1 MAEYIEVQEN
11 QEVMQIRSRELQLD
25 SVEKLNNITPI
36 IENIDNVNLNQI
48 ETDTSEIKSMIETNL
63 DEQAN
68 LDDILDSVNKLNKNI
83 SSLKGQ
89 ITKLSKKLENIE
101 E

>member
-1 MAEYIEVQEN
+1 MGEYIEVQEEH
-11 QEVMQIRSRELQLD
+11 EVMQIRSRELQLD
-25 SVEKLNNITPI
+25 SIEKLNNIAPV
-36 IENIDNVNLNQI
+36 IENIDNVDLNQI
-48 ETDTSEIKSMIETNL
+48 EADTSEIKNMIVTNL

-68 LDDILDSVNKLNKNI
+68 LDDILDSIDKLNKNI

-89 ITKLSKKLENIE
+89 ITKLSKKLENTE

>member
-1 MAEYIEVQEN
+1 MGEYIEVQEEH
-11 QEVMQIRSRELQLD
+11 EVMQIRSRELQLD
-25 SVEKLNNITPI
+25 SIEKLNNIAPV
-36 IENIDNVNLNQI
+36 IENIDNVDLNQI
-48 ETDTSEIKSMIETNL
+48 EADTSEIKNMIVTNL

-68 LDDILDSVNKLNKNI
+68 LDDILDSIDKLNKNI

>member
-11 QEVMQIRSRELQLD
+11 QEVMQIRRRELQLD